1 MKKTSKAAPAKTD
14 AENPVFTEKD
24 FARAQRVEDI
34 PALAHLTKRKPGQR
48 GPQKA
53 PTKKPVTLRLDQD
66 VLAHYRSKGP
76 GWQAKINSSL
86 RAAAKLSVTEGRA

>member
-1 MKKTSKAAPAKTD
+1 MKKAAKAAPTKTN
-14 AENPVFTEKD
+14 AENPAFTEKD
-24 FARAQRVEDI
+24 FARARRVEDI

-66 VLAHYRSKGP
+66 VVAHFRGKGP
-76 GWQAKINSSL
+76 GWQAKINKAL
-86 RAAAKLSVTEGRA
+86 RAAANLGEDV